1 MVSES
6 SDAEFKSRISSKV
19 SSKKAEAEAEL
30 AAKVEQAKAMQEIH
44 EQQAKLHQ
52 MENDWKLREA
62 KMLTEIKEKEA
73 VMCLRIEEERAKLE
87 RLNAAKEVKVAAA
100 RSRAYNDV
108 ESYAEELPEGRE
120 HEADIKHQLDPEAES
135 FHPQQTFPEMRNTQE
150 SVDVVQALVNSL
162 SISRLPIPEPA
173 TFSGDPLKFIDW
185 KLSFLTLIDRKS
197 IPEGEKMFYLK
208 TYLGGEARKAVEGFF
223 YRNSEDAYKGAWKV
237 LEERYGNPFIVQ
249 RAFRE
254 KLMRWPKI
262 GVNDPVALR
271 EFSDFLQGCV
281 EAIPHVKGLT
291 VLNDCE
297 ENYKLLK
304 KLPTWIVRN
313 WNKIVV
319 EELDSSGDFPNF
331 KRFSEFLQRESKLVC
346 NPVTSSL
353 LMSVKASDERYP
365 KRAKAFHTRV
375 QVKGATHQR
384 PEFQQELQCPVC
396 QSKAHNI
403 VKCPNFAVRS
413 IDDKRS
419 FIRENHLCFGCLKKG
434 HITKNC
440 KRRHK
445 CGTCGLSH
453 PTCLHEERDKNNVR
467 TLRSNPEVEH
477 SNQETQTVMSHALTQ
492 HVTATSS
499 IVPVFISVAEE
510 PQSEI
515 LTYALLDTQS
525 DTTFI
530 MKDFLEEL
538 HVNCEE
544 VKLKLSTMTTTDTLT
559 TSHKIRGLRVRGL
572 QGEKYIQV
580 PQAYTCDFIPVDR
593 SYIPTKK
600 TALQWPH
607 LKCIAHEMPPLQSC
621 DIGMLIGYDCP
632 SALAPLEVITGGDNE
647 PFAQKTNIGWS
658 IIGLCN
664 PHLDRQGNQSFVH
677 RVSVKEVLVP
687 SAIDVLKVL
696 ESDFNERHPEDK
708 HVSQEDIRFIRLLS
722 DNVQQ
727 KEDGHYQL
735 PLPFKSCSAPLLPN
749 NKKLAMA
756 RLQHLKKRLK
766 NNQQYYESVVDIGNA
781 PESAILSNE

>member
-1 MVSES
+1 MIASSEQETDYDVRCS
-6 SDAEFKSRISSKV
+6 QIHRTYRLESDAEFQSQISSKV
-19 SSKKAEAEAEL
+19 SGKKAEAEDEL
-30 AAKVEQAKAMQEIH
+30 AAKVEQAKAIQEIH
-44 EQQAKLHQ
+44 EQQAKLRQ

-73 VMCLRIEEERAKLE
+73 VMCLRIEEERTKLE
-87 RLNAAKEVKVAAA
+87 RLNAAKEVK
-100 RSRAYNDV
+100 
-108 ESYAEELPEGRE
+108 
-120 HEADIKHQLDPEAES
+120 QM
-135 FHPQQTFPEMRNTQE
+135 FPEMRNTQE
-150 SVDVVQALVNSL
+150 SVDVVQALVNFL
-162 SISRLPIPEPA
+162 SISQLPIPEPA

-185 KLSFLTLIDRKS
+185 KLSFSTLIDRKS
-197 IPEGEKMFYLK
+197 IPAGEKMFYLK

-237 LEERYGNPFIVQ
+237 LKERYGNPFIVQ

-254 KLMRWPKI
+254 KLMKWPKI
-262 GVNDPVALR
+262 VNDPVALR

-281 EAIPHVKGLT
+281 EAIPHVRGLT

-419 FIRENHLCFGCLKKG
+419 FIWENHLCFGCLKKG

-445 CGTCGLSH
+445 C
-453 PTCLHEERDKNNVR
+453 
-467 TLRSNPEVEH
+467 
-477 SNQETQTVMSHALTQ
+477 
-492 HVTATSS
+492 
-499 IVPVFISVAEE
+499 EE
-510 PQSEI
+510 PQNEI

-572 QGEKYIQV
+572 QGEKYIRLV
-580 PQAYTCDFIPVDR
+580 EPDTCDFIPVDR

-600 TALQWPH
+600 TVLQWPH
-607 LKCIAHEMPPLQSC
+607 LKRIAHEMPPLQSC

-632 SALAPLEVITGGDNE
+632 SALAPLEVIMGGDDE
-647 PFAQKTNIGWS
+647 PFAQKTSIGWS

-687 SAIDVLKVL
+687 SANDVLKVL

-722 DNVQQ
+722 DSVQQ

-749 NKKLAMA
+749 KKKLAMA
-756 RLQHLKKRLK
+756 
-766 NNQQYYESVVDIGNA
+766 
-781 PESAILSNE
+781 